1 MFTGI
6 IEELGKIQGLRGL
19 AGERIFTIAAP
30 GISPLKP
37 GESVAVNG
45 VCLTVTESTPAGF
58 TVQVSPQSLDRSTLG
73 KLRVGEKVNLERALR
88 PTDRIGG
95 HLVSGHVDGVGKI
108 RRIEPEGNSRRVWIS
123 CPEEVA
129 PYLVLRGSVAVEG
142 ISLTIAELKT
152 EEFAVA
158 VIPFTWDNTSLKEKS
173 PGSPVNLEA
182 DQIGK
187 YIQKFVSG
195 RPGAVPKALFND
207 D

>member
-19 AGERIFTIAAP
+19 AGERIFTIGAP

-45 VCLTVTESTPAGF
+45 VCLTVTEGTRAGF

-73 KLRVGEKVNLERALR
+73 KLRVGEQVNLERALR

-108 RRIEPEGNSRRVWIS
+108 RRIEPEANSRRVWIGY
-123 CPEEVA
+123 PEEVG
-129 PYLVLRGSVAVEG
+129 PYLILRGSVAVEG
-142 ISLTIAELKT
+142 ISLTVAELKP

-158 VIPFTWDNTSLKEKS
+158 VIPCTWENTNLKEKF
-173 PGSPVNLEA
+173 PGSRVNLEA

-187 YIQKFVSG
+187 YVEKFVQG
-195 RPGAVPKALFND
+195 RPGTARKALFEE
-207 D
+207 

>member
-6 IEELGKIQGLRGL
+6 IEELGKIQGIRGL

-30 GISPLKP
+30 GLSPLKL

-45 VCLTVTESTPAGF
+45 VCLTVTEGTRSGF

-73 KLRVGEKVNLERALR
+73 KLRVGERVNLERALKVS
-88 PTDRIGG
+88 DRIGG

-108 RRIEPEGNSRRVWIS
+108 RRIEPEANSRRVWIGY
-123 CPEEVA
+123 PEEVGD
-129 PYLVLRGSVAVEG
+129 YLVLRGSVAVEG
-142 ISLTIAELKT
+142 ISLTVAELKP

-158 VIPFTWDNTSLKEKS
+158 VIPFTWDNTNLKEKS
-173 PGSPVNLEA
+173 PGVGVNLEA

-187 YIQKFVSG
+187 YVKKFVQGRSG
-195 RPGAVPKALFND
+195 AKRTALFEE
-207 D
+207 